1 MSNRLTDTEL
11 DELAR
16 LEREHLRLVT
26 QVERLTLR
34 TALRDALTWMGQRT
48 DDTEERRR
56 IIAAGWAALEGLVQ

>member
-56 IIAAGWAALEGLVQ
+56 IIAAGWAALEGR